1 MARGVTQEQV
11 NTVIEQLLLAG
22 ERPTI
27 ERVRAT
33 LGTGSPNTLTR
44 MLDVWW
50 QALGERLA
58 EQRRSVAIPDAPA
71 AVVGAA
77 SALWEAAL
85 ATAHEMA
92 EKRVEQTRETLAM
105 EGLAMERVRNE
116 MATALTAAQQAQV
129 RAERGQRETE
139 ARLGDLQRL
148 VDQQTGQVA
157 DLQTR
162 LSAAEG
168 QVTTLAAQLQRAE
181 AARTQVQEQST
192 MERRDLEASHRA
204 AEDRWLSEVD
214 QLRQERARLNRE
226 LAASGKKARDALQG
240 SEARLADMAGKLSG
254 LESREAAAVAR
265 AAALESQLERMHDQ
279 LRMRLSAAKPTR
291 RRQPK
296 SKKEAT

>member
-1 MARGVTQEQV
+1 
-11 NTVIEQLLLAG
+11 
-22 ERPTI
+22 
-27 ERVRAT
+27 
-33 LGTGSPNTLTR
+33 

-58 EQRRSVAIPDAPA
+58 EQRRSVAVPDAPA

-85 ATAHEMA
+85 AAAHEMA
-92 EKRVEQTRETLAM
+92 EKKVEQTRETLAM
-105 EGLAMERVRNE
+105 EGLAMERERNE

-162 LSAAEG
+162 LSVEEG
-168 QVTTLAAQLQRAE
+168 QVTTLAAKLQRAE

-240 SEARLADMAGKLSG
+240 SETRLADMAGKLRG

-265 AAALESQLERMHDQ
+265 ASALESQLERMHDQ
-279 LRMRLSAAKPTR
+279 LRMRLSASKPAR